1 MPDQGTRQPSFRRL
15 FDTRLPNFQKTVKPV
30 SEIIHV
36 DDYGHQNDL
45 SNLFLDLGLGTAF
58 FLFFFFLVFIS
69 VYLLSNVV

>member
-58 FLFFFFLVFIS
+58 FLFFFFFS
-69 VYLLSNVV
+69 FY